1 MDAFMK
7 RAVDIE
13 RQKIASR
20 DALLQLEAKLLQICA
35 PQTAFSSAPALASA
49 SAPDPA
55 SISAKAAGYVMAPPP
70 PTSSLRGVEARALG
84 LEAQILRVR
93 AQARATLA
101 EMRHIAKIHSNHCES
116 SKLFVASVTDLT

>member
-1 MDAFMK
+1 MK

-35 PQTAFSSAPALASA
+35 PQTAFSSAPALASQ
-49 SAPDPA
+49 SAPDSA
-55 SISAKAAGYVMAPPP
+55 SISASIPAKAAGYVMAPPP

-93 AQARATLA
+93 AQA
-101 EMRHIAKIHSNHCES
+101 
-116 SKLFVASVTDLT
+116 